1 MSERYQAQWR
11 KQLQPASF
19 RGVGFHVKKSDAQV
33 GRRVVLHEYPQ
44 RDDPWPEDM
53 GLKANTFTIEA
64 IVIGPDYFKAR
75 DALIEVLRQP
85 GAGTLIHPYYGK
97 RTVTLASPARIS
109 ETPEEGGMARFSLD
123 FVEAGENTEPS
134 AREDTQSDVDK
145 KADAAKEAT
154 SKDFSKTFSIAK
166 TADFVGKGAL
176 DMANGIAQKI
186 NALRTGLIP
195 SLSMFSPFMQAAQ
208 TLSNSISSLIRAPAA
223 FAQGVLG
230 MIGALKALALQ
241 PKYALNSYKALFD
254 YGNAVPKLR
263 GSTPMRQR
271 QLANQQAMTALVR
284 RGALIEAARTAAQI
298 TWPTAAEAVAARDE
312 LAARLDDEAAGIVPA
327 PGGGTQ
333 VVPPSEEVFQALTLL
348 RIAIVRDL
356 TRRAVDAPA
365 LATATLPSTMPA
377 LVAAYRIHG
386 DATREAEII
395 ERNGVRNPAFVPGA
409 VPLEVLA
416 VDSKAL

>member
-1 MSERYQAQWR
+1 MSERYEAPWR
-11 KQLQPASF
+11 KQMQPASF
-19 RGVGFHVKKSDAQV
+19 RGVGFKVKKADTQV
-33 GRRVVLHEYPQ
+33 GRRVVVHEYPQ
-44 RDDPWPEDM
+44 RDNAWPEDM
-53 GLKANTFTIEA
+53 GLKDNAFTIEA
-64 IVIGPDYFKAR
+64 IVIGPDYIKAR

-109 ETPEEGGMARFSLD
+109 ESSDHGGSARFSLD
-123 FVEAGENTEPS
+123 FIEAGENAEPS
-134 AREDTQSDVDK
+134 AREDTQSDVDQV
-145 KADAAKEAT
+145 ADEANAT
-154 SKDFSKTFSIAK
+154 MGKDFEQTYSIAK
-166 TADFVGKGAL
+166 TPDFVGQGAL
-176 DMANGIAQKI
+176 DMANDMARKI
-186 NALRTGLIP
+186 NALRTRLVP
-195 SLSMFSPFMQAAQ
+195 SLSMLSPYMQAAQ
-208 TLSNSISSLIRAPAA
+208 SLFGNVAALIRAPAA
-223 FAQGVLG
+223 YAQGVLG

-241 PKYALNSYKALFD
+241 PKHALNSYKALFD
-254 YGNAVPKLR
+254 YGNKVPKLR
-263 GSTPMRQR
+263 GTTPMRQR

-284 RGALIEAARTAAQI
+284 RGALIEASRTASQA
-298 TWPTAAEAVAARDE
+298 TWATSAEALAARDD

-333 VVPPSEEVFQALTLL
+333 VVPPSEEVFQALTAL
-348 RIAIVRDL
+348 RIALVRDL

-386 DATREAEII
+386 DATREAEIV

-416 VDSKAL
+416 VNSKAL